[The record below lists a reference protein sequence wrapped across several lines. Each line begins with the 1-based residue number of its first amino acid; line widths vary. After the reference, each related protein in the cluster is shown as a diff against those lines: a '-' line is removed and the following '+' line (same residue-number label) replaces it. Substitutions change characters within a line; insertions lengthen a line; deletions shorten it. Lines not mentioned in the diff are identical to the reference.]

1 MQDKEGHMKKIFLL
15 LICLLTIGS
24 VVFSNSLIVYASDD
38 ESNITIAST
47 DQFFSYSFAGMTY
60 TSNISLDDA
69 WNKAMKSQYEL
80 GNLGL
85 DDIGIEYGLYNSSA
99 INHIVPNE
107 NLRSSSRNPEEDGI
121 KVHLEWQPT
130 SNGDYIPLKYMKVQL
145 YYIYYNND
153 SPLTSIILEEG
164 YTDDNGDYV
173 FTDALSWKELLH
185 PVSGI
190 IDMFNGIELRVRI
203 CPESKTFK
211 IQKDWL
217 NILDLAGE
225 VLTDWSIVD
234 GIIEEFLSYSVITN
248 SINVGFFDRNG
259 DFGTI
264 QIPYGIELDDPGGL
278 AESNIL
284 NRSFKVAQSLAMGQ
298 KFINEQGINI
308 TNKVNVAYPAFYGS
322 NMDTNAFCYY
332 DYDLQSGL
340 MCIGGL
346 RDEWETMLHEYG
358 HFVHASLNLFP
369 FSWADYT
376 AYAISSIFGV
386 DGGVNPEHLGYED
399 HISDSNYGKGK
410 NVGTKFAWS
419 EGWAEAFSYIVQ
431 DYYWND
437 YYLSGTNLNTVG
449 LEGVHPLN
457 TTIFK
462 YKTNCYEDHISDS
475 NYGKG
480 KNVGTKFAWS
490 EGWAEAFSYIVQDYY
505 WNDYYLSGT
514 NLNTVGLEGVHPLNT
529 TIFKY
534 KTNCCEGQ
542 EDAITLFL
550 NNLYNLQIDGLEMF
564 LSSIKPGY
572 INGEKIQ
579 TISKFV
585 DNLLANYPTYHE
597 EVGEIL
603 SNCHISSKLNPI
615 SSFDTYNPPVISWQI
630 NGSQYT
636 PLNQFE
642 IKFYDVNGN
651 EKYNINNVIST
662 KAYNDIFQ
670 YEISNSEWNNILTI
684 LGDSSEFGIE
694 IYRYNTTGM
703 LTGPY
708 PSNRVI
714 CDTPYF
720 FDFMLDETTNTYTI
734 NGITNVQSDDSV
746 IIPNYYNNKK
756 ITKINDSAFLNCT
769 QLSAIELPLY
779 LEEIGSSVFKEC
791 LSLSSITISSSVQ
804 YIDDSAFEN
813 CSSLTSVIVVRAVTG
828 ITNLGSNAFDGCST
842 SLQIVV
848 PQDRIAEYKNK
859 VYWSSYKSKI
869 VPNNTS
875 YSEIVLNCLIDE
887 EESVTLNA
895 GYNKLYK
902 LVADCTRSYKFVT
915 DSSSKIVV
923 YNSDMPTAN
932 SGNNSLTA

>member
-278 AESNIL
+278 AESNVL

-369 FSWADYT
+369 FSWADYA

-386 DGGVNPEHLGYED
+386 DGGVNPEHLG
-399 HISDSNYGKGK
+399 
-410 NVGTKFAWS
+410 
-419 EGWAEAFSYIVQ
+419 
-431 DYYWND
+431 
-437 YYLSGTNLNTVG
+437 
-449 LEGVHPLN
+449 
-457 TTIFK
+457 
-462 YKTNCYEDHISDS
+462 YEDHISDS

-585 DNLLANYPTYHE
+585 DNLLAYYPT
-597 EVGEIL
+597 
-603 SNCHISSKLNPI
+603 
-615 SSFDTYNPPVISWQI
+615 
-630 NGSQYT
+630 
-636 PLNQFE
+636 
-642 IKFYDVNGN
+642 
-651 EKYNINNVIST
+651 
-662 KAYNDIFQ
+662 
-670 YEISNSEWNNILTI
+670 
-684 LGDSSEFGIE
+684 
-694 IYRYNTTGM
+694 
-703 LTGPY
+703 
-708 PSNRVI
+708 
-714 CDTPYF
+714 
-720 FDFMLDETTNTYTI
+720 
-734 NGITNVQSDDSV
+734 
-746 IIPNYYNNKK
+746 
-756 ITKINDSAFLNCT
+756 
-769 QLSAIELPLY
+769 
-779 LEEIGSSVFKEC
+779 
-791 LSLSSITISSSVQ
+791 
-804 YIDDSAFEN
+804 
-813 CSSLTSVIVVRAVTG
+813 
-828 ITNLGSNAFDGCST
+828 
-842 SLQIVV
+842 
-848 PQDRIAEYKNK
+848 
-859 VYWSSYKSKI
+859 
-869 VPNNTS
+869 
-875 YSEIVLNCLIDE
+875 
-887 EESVTLNA
+887 
-895 GYNKLYK
+895 
-902 LVADCTRSYKFVT
+902 
-915 DSSSKIVV
+915 
-923 YNSDMPTAN
+923 
-932 SGNNSLTA
+932 